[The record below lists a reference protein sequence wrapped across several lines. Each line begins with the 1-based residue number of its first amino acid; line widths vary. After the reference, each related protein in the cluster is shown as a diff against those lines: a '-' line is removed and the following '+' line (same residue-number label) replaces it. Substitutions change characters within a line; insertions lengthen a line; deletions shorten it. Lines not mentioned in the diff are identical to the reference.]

1 MFSKQLFIQWVN
13 DSWDHH
19 KNISKDI
26 IHWISI
32 FFSTKREMGTT
43 YDLEGYVSLQT
54 ISKIRST
61 EANKHVNET
70 LKD

>member
-1 MFSKQLFIQWVN
+1 
-13 DSWDHH
+13 
-19 KNISKDI
+19 
-26 IHWISI
+26 
-32 FFSTKREMGTT
+32 MGTT